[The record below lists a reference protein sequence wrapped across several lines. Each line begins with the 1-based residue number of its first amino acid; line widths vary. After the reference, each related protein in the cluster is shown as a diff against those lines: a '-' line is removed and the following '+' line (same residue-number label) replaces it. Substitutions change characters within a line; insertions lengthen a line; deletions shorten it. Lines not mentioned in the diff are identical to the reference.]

1 MAADPGYIL
10 VFLGLGLDELSMTPF
25 YIPRVKKIL
34 RRSSY
39 DEAKQL
45 LEEAYGLSTAAEIE
59 DYVKKRMAERFPDD
73 FTLSY
78 HWDGTA

>member
-1 MAADPGYIL
+1 MSMA
-10 VFLGLGLDELSMTPF
+10 PF

-45 LEEAYGLSTAAEIE
+45 LDEASQLSTAAEIE
-59 DYVKKRMAERFPDD
+59 EYVKGRMAERFPED
-73 FTLSY
+73 FTLGY
-78 HWDGTA
+78 HRDETA